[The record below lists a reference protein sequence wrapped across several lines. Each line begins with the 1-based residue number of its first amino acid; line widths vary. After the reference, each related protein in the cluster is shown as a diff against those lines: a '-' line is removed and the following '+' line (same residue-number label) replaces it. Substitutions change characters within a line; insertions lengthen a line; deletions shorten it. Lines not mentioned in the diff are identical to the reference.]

1 MWDLPGPGIEPVS
14 PCPLCH
20 EGDLPL
26 NFVILEVKGGYHETR
41 LPALVNG
48 WIVTFSGNLQNTGG
62 GSTVWG
68 IGTNKNKH
76 AYGGSNCYFYIEI
89 LSFRGRLIVEMHIWD
104 LQQIGSN

>member
-68 IGTNKNKH
+68 IGTNKNKQI
-76 AYGGSNCYFYIEI
+76 NK
-89 LSFRGRLIVEMHIWD
+89 SF
-104 LQQIGSN
+104 

>member
-1 MWDLPGPGIEPVS
+1 MS

-48 WIVTFSGNLQNTGG
+48 WIVTFSGNLQNAGG

-76 AYGGSNCYFYIEI
+76 AYGGSNCSFYIEI
-89 LSFRGRLIVEMHIWD
+89 LSFRGRLIVEMRCVS
-104 LQQIGSN
+104 LF

>member
-1 MWDLPGPGIEPVS
+1 MS

-26 NFVILEVKGGYHETR
+26 SFVILKVKGAYHETR

-62 GSTVWG
+62 GCTVWG

-76 AYGGSNCYFYIEI
+76 AYEDLNCYFYREI
-89 LSFRGRLIVEMHIWD
+89 LSFRGRLIVEMRIWD
-104 LQQIGSN
+104 LQLIGSN